1 MLIRG
6 DIMKKVLVILCMTLM
21 LSGCYYVKPSDRVV
35 NKDKDKDSIVFTERE
50 LDAIED
56 YIEYDYSGIEEVD
69 IEVADKIIHME
80 IEYRDSVTKYK
91 ALGDCRGYID
101 YFNNEKLDGFEVIM
115 SLDGYRWFFKVK
127 YINDEIIILLE

>member
-1 MLIRG
+1 
-6 DIMKKVLVILCMTLM
+6 MKKILIILCMMLM

-35 NKDKDKDSIVFTERE
+35 KKDKDKVVRKDKDSIVFTERE

-69 IEVADKIIHME
+69 IEVADKIIYME
-80 IEYRDSVTKYK
+80 IEYRDNVTEYK

-101 YFNNEKLDGFEVIM
+101 YFDNEKLDGFEVIM

-127 YINDEIIILLE
+127 YINGEIIISID